1 MAKQAKQISDV
12 PRVAPA
18 PATPANLFTRRRKAF
33 VWLALLLIALAILR
47 SAISTRLD
55 GFTIDEAYHIA
66 AGVSYVKYHD
76 FRINPEHPPLV
87 KLWVGIVMYAT
98 GFRLDSLRQFNDKPG
113 ERTFANLAVF
123 RQNDPDFVQRRARV
137 AMYGLNGLLLL
148 ALAFALERVFSA
160 GVSLGTLLFLAIDP
174 TVAAHL
180 PVVMTDLPAALLS
193 TTTVVLAAR
202 AFRDWI
208 WIDLDACSAF
218 LGLALAAKHSA
229 PVVAVGVALVGA
241 ALAVI
246 QPLELPRHSRWYRIA
261 KLGAVLGGAM
271 VVLWASYMFRYSES
285 PTGPESFNRP
295 LVEKINDVASPT
307 YRAMLATMTTTHVVP
322 RAYLWGFADTIR
334 AGLEGREIPQLI
346 FGKVYD
352 FRGPRYFFPAMI
364 AVKVPIG
371 LILVMLIGLF
381 LFFAR
386 RIPPDW
392 ILPCAIVLIVAV
404 LFLLVLSRGATYAG
418 IRHALPVVVMLSVFA
433 GISFDVALSSKAQQ
447 LKIVVAIGFVAAVAS
462 ALPQMRPW
470 EYFNEFVG
478 GASNAYNLF
487 SDEGVNLG
495 QRSKELVE
503 YYKRELK
510 PNALRPVCL
519 YWIWDEEQVAR
530 GIDCLGSDEK
540 RDAALIELPERSGT
554 IFAGPSDFIATRY
567 WDSSALRKAKPA
579 ERLGNLFIF
588 RGTLSL
594 PGQAASE
601 FYWRGIRSI
610 YGEKP
615 NDAEAE
621 EALRRSVELDPTAYF
636 VHIQLGNL
644 YLKSRTREQCVRAY
658 SEALKYAPE
667 SPEIRSAL
675 QNQIQRVSRED
686 LAQVNP
692 MRDPHME

>member
-1 MAKQAKQISDV
+1 MAKQISDV
-12 PRVAPA
+12 PRAAPA
-18 PATPANLFTRRRKAF
+18 PATPANLFTTRRNAF
-33 VWLALLLIALAILR
+33 VWLALLLVALAILR

-113 ERTFANLAVF
+113 ERAFANLAVF

-148 ALAFALERVFSA
+148 ALAFALERVFDA

-180 PVVMTDLPAALLS
+180 PVVMTDLPVALLS
-193 TTTVVLAAR
+193 TTAVVLAAR

-208 WIDLDACSAF
+208 WTDLAACSAF
-218 LGLALAAKHSA
+218 LGLALTAKHSA
-229 PVVAVGVALVGA
+229 PVVAVGIALIGTVVAIL
-241 ALAVI
+241 
-246 QPLELPRHSRWYRIA
+246 QPLGSPSHSRWLRLV

-271 VVLWASYMFRYSES
+271 LVLWASYLFRYSES
-285 PTGPESFNRP
+285 PAGQESFNRP
-295 LVEKINDVASPT
+295 LVDKINDVASPT
-307 YRAMLATMTTTHVVP
+307 YHAILATMATTHVVP

-334 AGLEGREIPQLI
+334 AGMEGREHPQLI
-346 FGKVYD
+346 LGKVYD
-352 FRGPRYFFPAMI
+352 FRGPGYFFPAMI

-371 LILVMLIGLF
+371 LIVVMLIGLF
-381 LFFAR
+381 LFFTL

-392 ILPCAIVLIVAV
+392 ILPGAIVLSAAV

-418 IRHALPVVVMLSVFA
+418 IRHALPVVVLLSVFA
-433 GISFDVALSSKAQQ
+433 GISFEMALSSKTRQ
-447 LKIVVAIGFVAAVAS
+447 LKMFVATAFIAAAAS

-478 GASNAYNLF
+478 GASNAYKVF

-495 QRSKELVE
+495 QRSKDLAE

-510 PNALRPVCL
+510 PNDPRPVCL
-519 YWIWDEEQVAR
+519 YWIWDEEKAAR

-554 IFAGPSDFIATRY
+554 IFAGPSDFVATRY
-567 WDSSALRKAKPA
+567 WDSPALRKAKPA

-588 RGTLSL
+588 RGTLNL
-594 PGQAASE
+594 PGEAASD
-601 FYWRGIRSI
+601 FYWRGINRI
-610 YGEKP
+610 YGGNP

-621 EALRRSVELDPTAYF
+621 EAFRRSVELDPTAYF

-644 YLKSRTREQCVRAY
+644 YLKSRSREKCVRAY

-667 SPEIRSAL
+667 DPKIRSAL
-675 QNQIQRVSRED
+675 QNQIRRVSRED
-686 LAQVNP
+686 LAEVNP
-692 MRDPHME
+692 LRDPHME

>member
-1 MAKQAKQISDV
+1 MAKQISNV
-12 PRVAPA
+12 PRVMTAPG
-18 PATPANLFTRRRKAF
+18 TSANLFTTKHGAF
-33 VWLALLLIALAILR
+33 IWLALLLVALAILR
-47 SAISTRLD
+47 SAIATRLD

-123 RQNDPDFVQRRARV
+123 RQNDPDFVQRRARA
-137 AMYGLNGLLLL
+137 AMYGLNALLLL
-148 ALAFALERVFSA
+148 ALAFALERVFNA

-180 PVVMTDLPAALLS
+180 PVVMTDLPVALLS
-193 TTTVVLAAR
+193 TTAVVLAAR

-208 WIDLDACSAF
+208 WTDLAACSAF
-218 LGLALAAKHSA
+218 LGLALTAKHSA
-229 PVVAVGVALVGA
+229 PVVAVGIALIGAVVAIV
-241 ALAVI
+241 
-246 QPLELPRHSRWYRIA
+246 QPRGSPSHSRWLRA
-261 KLGAVLGGAM
+261 VKLGAVLGGALL
-271 VVLWASYMFRYSES
+271 VLWASYLFRCSES
-285 PTGPESFNRP
+285 PAGQESFNRP
-295 LVEKINDVASPT
+295 LFDKINDVASPT
-307 YRAMLATMTTTHVVP
+307 YHAMLATMATTHVVP

-334 AGLEGREIPQLI
+334 AGMEGRESPQLF

-352 FRGPRYFFPAMI
+352 FRGPRWFFPATI
-364 AVKVPIG
+364 GVKVPIG
-371 LILVMLIGLF
+371 LMVVMLIGLF
-381 LFFAR
+381 LFFTR

-392 ILPCAIVLIVAV
+392 ILPCAILLSAAV
-404 LFLLVLSRGATYAG
+404 LFLFLVFGGATYGG
-418 IRHALPVVVMLSVFA
+418 IRHALPVVVLLSVFA
-433 GISFDVALSSKAQQ
+433 GISFEMALSSKMQQ
-447 LKIVVAIGFVAAVAS
+447 LKIFVASAFVAAVAS
-462 ALPQMRPW
+462 ALRQVRPW

-478 GASNAYNLF
+478 GASNAYTLF

-510 PNALRPVCL
+510 PNDSRPVCL
-519 YWIWDEEQVAR
+519 YWIWDEEKVAR

-540 RDAALIELPERSGT
+540 RDAALIERPERSGT
-554 IFAGPSDFIATRY
+554 IFAGPSDFIATKY
-567 WDSSALRKAKPA
+567 WDSPALRKAKPA

-588 RGTLSL
+588 RGTLNL
-594 PGQAASE
+594 PEQAASE
-601 FYWRGIRSI
+601 FYWRGINRI
-610 YGEKP
+610 YGGNP
-615 NDAEAE
+615 NDAGAE
-621 EALRRSVELDPTAYF
+621 QAFRRSVDLDPTAYF

-644 YLKSRTREQCVRAY
+644 YLKSRSREKCVGAY

-667 SPEIRSAL
+667 DPEIRSAL

-686 LAQVNP
+686 LVEVNP
-692 MRDPHME
+692 LRDPHME